1 MVYTSI
7 QITPKT
13 RKKLSLFKQDERET
27 YDTLLNK
34 FMQLIPEGDNEG
46 KYTELFR
53 IGLLNAKIEIKKG
66 ETVSHEQVK
75 KSLGL

>member
-1 MVYTSI
+1 MAYTSI